1 MSQDERY
8 RQLALFSV
16 IIAEVVITPVALGG
30 LLFFLTKATPYRAAF
45 AIVGA
50 LLGLGVA
57 FYRISQMMKRQR
69 GNGQP
74 GK

>member
-16 IIAEVVITPVALGG
+16 ILAEVVISPGALGA
-30 LLFFLTKATPYRAAF
+30 LLFFLTKASPYRAGF
-45 AIVGA
+45 AILGA

-57 FYRISQMMKRQR
+57 FYRISQMMKR
-69 GNGQP
+69 
-74 GK
+74 KKTDESA